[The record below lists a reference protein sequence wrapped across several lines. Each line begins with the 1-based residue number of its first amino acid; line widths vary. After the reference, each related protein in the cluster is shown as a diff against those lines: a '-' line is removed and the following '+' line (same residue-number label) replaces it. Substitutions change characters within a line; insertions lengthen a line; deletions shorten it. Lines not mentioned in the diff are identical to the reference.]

1 MSVVCVSVCV
11 SVLRNKVYI
20 LAPADTLAAVSLT
33 Y

>member
-1 MSVVCVSVCV
+1 
-11 SVLRNKVYI
+11 VLRNKVYI